1 MLRGTQYQMEMLRK
15 KMEKK
20 HQSDTPNH
28 VGQEL
33 LRVLK
38 ENKECKE
45 EVQCLKERL
54 GNVSNLTGLAVEMQS
69 TVKELRK
76 LQKKMQK
83 MLSREALPDET
94 VELVAQ
100 SGVFISTASLNRAKS
115 MSGANGCRLA
125 RDFIRI
131 LFSHEELIGRSVTGM
146 QSNAHKERPAKEQ
159 VDPIRMGA
167 VIEYCHMVCP
177 NTEVSKIKQSIRTF
191 LQRL

>member
-1 MLRGTQYQMEMLRK
+1 
-15 KMEKK
+15 
-20 HQSDTPNH
+20 
-28 VGQEL
+28 
-33 LRVLK
+33 
-38 ENKECKE
+38 
-45 EVQCLKERL
+45 
-54 GNVSNLTGLAVEMQS
+54 MQS

-115 MSGANGCRLA
+115 MSGGNGCRLA
-125 RDFIRI
+125 RDLIRI
-131 LFSHEELIGRSVTGM
+131 LFSREELIGRSATGM

-167 VIEYCHMVCP
+167 VTEYCHMVCP

-191 LQRL
+191 LQRLTLGACCFDLATSEREIHLHGVDQTRRNFANNTRES